1 VSLNRSGKKEKE
13 FNTENT
19 ETAESTEKKRTEKK
33 RTGEGRG
40 DAEKRQRGGKL
51 RLP

>member
-13 FNTENT
+13 FNAEDT
-19 ETAESTEKKRTEKK
+19 ETAEGTEKR
-33 RTGEGRG
+33 RTGEGSA
-40 DAEKRQRGGKL
+40 DAEKRQRGGDL